1 MAKKQDPELLPADD
15 TAEAAPTDQAAVP
28 AADAPAKP
36 AQARVRVVVRDQ
48 LRVRVGAQDG
58 RPVFET
64 VEPGDEILLDR
75 EEAERLIAC
84 GAAHAPQK
92 KRGRRA

>member
-1 MAKKQDPELLPADD
+1 MAKKQDPELL
-15 TAEAAPTDQAAVP
+15 PTDQAAVP

-36 AQARVRVVVRDQ
+36 AQAKVRVVVRDQ

-64 VEPGDEILLDR
+64 VEPGDEIALDR
-75 EEAERLIAC
+75 HEAERLIAC
-84 GAAHAPQK
+84 GACAKVQ
-92 KRGRRA
+92 KRGRKKA